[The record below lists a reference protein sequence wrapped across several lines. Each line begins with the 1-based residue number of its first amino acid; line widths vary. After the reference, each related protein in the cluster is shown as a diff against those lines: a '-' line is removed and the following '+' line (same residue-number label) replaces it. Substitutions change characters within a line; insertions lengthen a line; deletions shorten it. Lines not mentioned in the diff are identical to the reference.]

1 MHAEPTFVA
10 SSSMGEF
17 MTIRVWPVALLSVL
31 LSACAVSPQKP
42 LPAAIAAPAAAAQKP
57 AARYDQTEAL
67 DKRAREM
74 GYKVGTR
81 RGERNYCHNTAPT
94 GSHISREACLTA
106 EAMARVAKAADD
118 DQDQIS
124 QRQVQSSSSGPRLP

>member
-1 MHAEPTFVA
+1 
-10 SSSMGEF
+10 

-31 LSACAVSPQKP
+31 LSACAASPQKP
-42 LPAAIAAPAAAAQKP
+42 LPPAVATPASAAQKP

-74 GYKVGTR
+74 GYKIGTR
-81 RGERNYCHNTAPT
+81 RGEKTYCHNTAPT
-94 GSHISREACLTA
+94 GSHISREACLT
-106 EAMARVAKAADD
+106 EDAMARVAKAADD

-124 QRQVQSSSSGPRLP
+124 QRQMQSNASGSRLP